1 MQCIQHHSLTSV
13 TVNLMLFLILFRGDW
28 VCSLCRDAV
37 QPEVEYDCE
46 NERTS
51 GEHTS
56 AHGLAACDLRV
67 GHFISCINDNDG
79 GLSGFGLLFLFLH
92 L

>member
-1 MQCIQHHSLTSV
+1 M
-13 TVNLMLFLILFRGDW
+13 
-28 VCSLCRDAV
+28 CSLCRDAV

-67 GHFISCINDNDG
+67 GHFISCINDNDA
-79 GLSGFGLLFLFLH
+79 GLSGFGLCSFSCTYNSFLSRLVDLFLEMRAADSADPQ
-92 L
+92 